1 MLPAVQLRP
10 FKREHLPL
18 VEPWFEDPDT
28 RRWLGGPAWPR
39 QMLDLADR
47 PLGEFRGAVETG
59 RYRWLGWDGGKAV
72 GYVDC
77 GTYERWAVW
86 EGGPDGRGVIETVPV
101 AAAAI
106 AYVVDP
112 ARRRRGY
119 CAAMVRAVM
128 ATSELR
134 DIGLFTAGVEPENAG
149 SIECLRRVGFRA
161 LHAEPDWE
169 GIVYYGRSGAP
180 GDSPDG

>member
-1 MLPAVQLRP
+1 
-10 FKREHLPL
+10 
-18 VEPWFEDPDT
+18 
-28 RRWLGGPAWPR
+28 
-39 QMLDLADR
+39 MLDLADR

-77 GTYERWAVW
+77 GTYDRWAVW
-86 EGGPDGRGVIETVPV
+86 EGGPDGRGVIEAVPV

-112 ARRRRGY
+112 ALRRRGY
-119 CAAMVRAVM
+119 CAAMLRAVM

-161 LHAEPDWE
+161 LHPEPDWE

-180 GDSPDG
+180 GDLPDG